1 MEGKAGQLKA
11 RGDMKAKE
19 ESLKVPC
26 DTVYVRRH
34 VFGDS
39 DLEHVLLPR
48 DFDWHKLRP
57 PLQSALVASSF
68 YPFGIHSVWVRVHSD
83 A

>member
-1 MEGKAGQLKA
+1 
-11 RGDMKAKE
+11 MKAKE
-19 ESLKVPC
+19 KSLKVPC
-26 DTVYVRRH
+26 DTVYVRRL

-57 PLQSALVASSF
+57 P
-68 YPFGIHSVWVRVHSD
+68 
-83 A
+83 